1 MDFGETGANVLV
13 ILAIV
18 ALLVFNIF
26 LKRRRGEKTPVEM
39 AVSLLTEINRN
50 QMLAEAFRFEL
61 NVSKFKTGSW
71 KRNKDKLDFLDHWL
85 RTAIDESFSMAE
97 SFNQEIAA
105 AKKSKST
112 SYLSG
117 INVAKLKESLS
128 KSKQGLEEWLQ
139 VNMQS
144 QPLSR
149 RRGCLSG

>member
-18 ALLVFNIF
+18 ALLVLNIF

-39 AVSLLTEINRN
+39 AVSLLAEISRN
-50 QMLAEAFRFEL
+50 QMLAEEFRFEL
-61 NVSKFKTGSW
+61 NVSTFKTGSW

-85 RTAIDESFSMAE
+85 RTAIDESFSMTE
-97 SFNQEIAA
+97 GFNQEIAA

-117 INVAKLKESLS
+117 INVAKLKEPLA